1 MMRFNQTVK
10 TSDSGSQDTQF
21 MDHVSSSSILC
32 YFWDLVPI
40 LFQAFSSFS
49 SCTQPTSSCSLSNH
63 NSEIFTSYMDS
74 LATRLDLHSYGWL
87 WFSVPFQCSSQ
98 NWYLNTS
105 RLGRIAP
112 KIETTA
118 NIWKNVRLIPAAI
131 VPFKDKDL
139 APILESR
146 ASSTFLTLVVHLMI
160 SNFDPDQ
167 KFQTLNEIK
176 SFLNQ
181 MKNN

>member
-1 MMRFNQTVK
+1 MARFNQTVK
-10 TSDSGSQDTQF
+10 ISGSGSQDTQF
-21 MDHVSSSSILC
+21 MDHVSLSSILC

-40 LFQAFSSFS
+40 QFQAFSSFS
-49 SCTQPTSSCSLSNH
+49 LCTQPTSSYSLSNH
-63 NSEIFTSYMDS
+63 NSEKFTSYMDS
-74 LATRLDLHSYGWL
+74 LATRSDLHSYGWP
-87 WFSVPFQCSSQ
+87 WFSAPFQCSSR

-118 NIWKNVRLIPAAI
+118 DIWKSVRLMPAVIA
-131 VPFKDKDL
+131 PFLDKDI

-167 KFQTLNEIK
+167 KFQTLNEI
-176 SFLNQ
+176 
-181 MKNN
+181 